1 MTPWLLGTRWD
12 DVQEPSHNTKG
23 QGTLLSNLESL
34 SSVEFLNMFSFLGC
48 MVEIELGQ
56 QKESFH

>member
-12 DVQEPSHNTKG
+12 DVQEPSDNTKG